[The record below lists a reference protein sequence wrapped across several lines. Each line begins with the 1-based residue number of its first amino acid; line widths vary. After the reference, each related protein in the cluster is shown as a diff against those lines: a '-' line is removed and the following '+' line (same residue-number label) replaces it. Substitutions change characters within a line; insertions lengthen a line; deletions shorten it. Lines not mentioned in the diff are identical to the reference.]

1 VSQRDTAY
9 QPRATPWVA
18 STSFP
23 GVLKERRISVNGG
36 CVLYPTVC
44 GVPSER
50 LNGFPRI
57 PRVAP
62 WAGMHRPFGAEAD
75 PTLLPDS
82 HVNRPWSNKKRFVFG
97 LVRARV
103 RSLFCQPESINI
115 DFAKALTAAP
125 LPNFMSC
132 RRQADEV
139 PSPYVSSRIAPRIVS
154 NYRTIELP
162 NGWCIEV
169 DRPTDASPT

>member
-9 QPRATPWVA
+9 QPRATPWVPSTA
-18 STSFP
+18 SP
-23 GVLKERRISVNGG
+23 GVLKERRIFLNRRR
-36 CVLYPTVC
+36 LPNTTRC

-50 LNGFPRI
+50 PKGSPWI

-75 PTLLPDS
+75 PTRLPDS

-97 LVRARV
+97 LVRVWV
-103 RSLFCQPESINI
+103 RSLFCQPGSINV

-125 LPNFMSC
+125 PLNFVSC
-132 RRQADEV
+132 RHQADEV

-154 NYRTIELP
+154 NDRTTERLGRRGGP
-162 NGWCIEV
+162 
-169 DRPTDASPT
+169 SH